1 MNKYTEIITKYI
13 NGELSD
19 SDKLAFEK
27 ELITDQELKK
37 EYEIQLQVVEGV
49 KRLGLK
55 KELKSSFK
63 KVKQQKLIKKV
74 IIGTAITIAV
84 LGAVAIIK
92 NVANRSSSEVLY
104 ELNEEGKT
112 NWAEADKKIESQ
124 VFTLDPSHD
133 TIIETREGIV
143 LAIKANSF
151 LNAQGKTPDE
161 PIDLEIKEAMTPYE
175 IMKSGLNTMSGDKLL
190 ETGGMFYINAR
201 DGEENL
207 KIDPNKPLNV
217 NVPMNNSKSDMMLF
231 KGERKADGTINW
243 TDPKP
248 MKRKLTTVDITK
260 LNFYPEHFLD
270 TLKAMGYGI
279 KNKQL
284 TDSIYYSYSGNCH
297 FNEYN
302 SPPNYETESESAYSF
317 DEAIG
322 VSDSA
327 KSKPSGEMLFK
338 QNCAVCHSLSSQ
350 KITGPGLAGI
360 LNRVPS
366 GDWLKRYIL
375 NNSKVKHSG
384 DPYANILTGF
394 GLMPMFEFL
403 SDEEVN
409 SIINYMTGR
418 EGWIIDNL
426 QNGSE
431 GCDEINPSRIRAIW
445 DKKFDHTI
453 LATKE
458 FEERLEFVFKTCNSN
473 ILNLYINNLNKN
485 LYEIDS
491 LAATMVSG
499 DLKSIFLEFAARKD
513 GGVEI
518 TDRQSEKLQKYF
530 DEKRKIYSEA
540 VNKSLQKMYEKEA
553 KENQVAFEKEM
564 KHWDN
569 EAIRSSNT
577 FQEELK
583 INMDEAYRQLGK
595 KKPEAL
601 PADNYISGDI
611 IQTGWN
617 NVDRYVTE
625 STINRTTLN
634 YTDPET
640 GKKAIIKYEPINVSV
655 NDFKNYDRVVSYIVP
670 DKLSSFQLM
679 KSSGNGFKENLNELM
694 NYSIVT
700 IGFKGNSTYYSEIKH
715 AKAQAYTIS
724 LASIKETELKNKLN
738 KTFPLNQQQDLTQ
751 EINYQLFDL
760 KETVRQNK
768 IKKREEIRSSLYPI
782 VFPCASLPDAQ
793 STEIIPIE
801 DLDFE
806 ANHH

>member
-1 MNKYTEIITKYI
+1 MNKYTEIIAKYI

-27 ELITDQELKK
+27 ELNANQELKK

-55 KELKSSFK
+55 NEIKSSFK

-92 NVANRSSSEVLY
+92 NVVNKPSSEVLY
-104 ELNEEGKT
+104 ELNEEGKA

-124 VFTLDPSHD
+124 VFHLNPSQD
-133 TIIETREGIV
+133 TIIETRDGIV

-151 LNAQGKTPDE
+151 LNAQGKTPDG
-161 PIDLEIKEAMTPYE
+161 PIDLEIKEVMTPYE
-175 IMKSGLNTMSGDKLL
+175 IMKAGLNTMSGDKLL

-217 NVPMNNSKSDMMLF
+217 NVPVNNSKSDMMLF
-231 KGERKADGTINW
+231 KGERKADGSINW

-270 TLKAMGYGI
+270 TLKVMGYDI

-284 TDSIYYSYSGNCH
+284 TDSIYYSLEC
-297 FNEYN
+297 F
-302 SPPNYETESESAYSF
+302 
-317 DEAIG
+317 IG
-322 VSDSA
+322 DQTLEFPDFEEEMADTLKDGIMIPMRTDSMA
-327 KSKPSGEMLFK
+327 VFK
-338 QNCAVCHSLSSQ
+338 DTASRC
-350 KITGPGLAGI
+350 P
-360 LNRVPS
+360 
-366 GDWLKRYIL
+366 
-375 NNSKVKHSG
+375 
-384 DPYANILTGF
+384 
-394 GLMPMFEFL
+394 
-403 SDEEVN
+403 
-409 SIINYMTGR
+409 
-418 EGWIIDNL
+418 
-426 QNGSE
+426 
-431 GCDEINPSRIRAIW
+431 EIAPSRIHAIW
-445 DKKFDHTI
+445 NKKFNSTI

-458 FEERLEFVFKTCNSN
+458 FEKRLKVIFKTCDVR
-473 ILNLYINNLNKN
+473 ILSLYVNNLDKN
-485 LYEIDS
+485 LFEIDS
-491 LAATMVSG
+491 MGANLLDG
-499 DLKSIFLEFAARKD
+499 ELKSKFVDFYNRRD
-513 GGVEI
+513 GGVNI
-518 TDRQSEKLQKYF
+518 SNVQSKRLQEYF
-530 DEKRKIYSEA
+530 EEKRKIYSEA
-540 VNKSLQKMYEKEA
+540 VNKSLQKMYEKES
-553 KENQVAFEKEM
+553 KENQVAFEEQV
-564 KHWDN
+564 KHGDS
-569 EAIRSSNT
+569 EFTRSFKT
-577 FQEELK
+577 FQEELEL
-583 INMDEAYRQLGK
+583 NMDEAYRQLGK
-595 KKPEAL
+595 KRYRYDRNPTQYSG
-601 PADNYISGDI
+601 NYISGDI

-640 GKKAIIKYEPINVSV
+640 GKKAIIKYESITVSV

-724 LASIKETELKNKLN
+724 LASIKETELKNKLS
-738 KTFPLNQQQDLTQ
+738 KAFPLNQEQDLTQ

-768 IKKREEIRSSLYPI
+768 IKSREEIRNRLYPI
-782 VFPCASLPDAQ
+782 VFPCARAA
-793 STEIIPIE
+793 T
-801 DLDFE
+801 
-806 ANHH
+806 AK